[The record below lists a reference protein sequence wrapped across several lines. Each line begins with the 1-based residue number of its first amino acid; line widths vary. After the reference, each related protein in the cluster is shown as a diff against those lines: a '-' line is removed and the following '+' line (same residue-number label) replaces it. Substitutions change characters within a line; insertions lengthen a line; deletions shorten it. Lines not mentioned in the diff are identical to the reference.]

1 VLTFDWIF
9 TASGWAA
16 LVTLTCM
23 EVVLGIDNVV
33 FISVLIAQ
41 LPERDAKPVRAIGL
55 ILAFGLRVVLLFTL
69 TTLMKMTVP
78 IVTLWEMGLSWRD
91 LILLAGG
98 IFLVWKA
105 TYELHHLI
113 EGPREGS
120 QTKPVPRAMLV
131 AVVQVALIDLVF
143 SIDSIVTAI
152 GMAQDLSIMI
162 LAVILSMGLMYLASG
177 GVARFIRAHPTTK
190 VLALAFLI
198 LIGVSLA
205 AEGWHFS
212 IPRGYIYSAMA
223 FAALVE
229 VLNVRAQ
236 RRGQP

>member
-1 VLTFDWIF
+1 MFDWIF

-16 LVTLTCM
+16 LITLTCM

-33 FISVLIAQ
+33 FISVLISK

-55 ILAFGLRVVLLFTL
+55 VLAFGFRVVLLFTL
-69 TTLMKMTVP
+69 TTLMKMTLPV
-78 IVTLWEMGLSWRD
+78 VTVLDKGLSWRD
-91 LILLAGG
+91 LILLSGG

-105 TYELHHLI
+105 THELHHLV
-113 EGPREGS
+113 EGS
-120 QTKPVPRAMLV
+120 RDGTDQRHVPKAIIV
-131 AVVQVALIDLVF
+131 AVVQVAVIDLVF

-162 LAVILSMGLMYLASG
+162 LAVILSMSVMYLASG
-177 GVARFIRAHPTTK
+177 GVAKFIRAHPTTK

-205 AEGWHFS
+205 AEGWHFA

-223 FAALVE
+223 FAAIVE
-229 VLNVRAQ
+229 ALNVRAQ
-236 RRGQP
+236 RRGGS